1 MKLLLFCLLIA
12 VAPAVTFLS
21 LNMSAQTL
29 GTVAQNTVSNV
40 VGTAGPVVCTLTN
53 TTPVLPS
60 GVHVLCTNAGVNVL
74 VMDSVVPT
82 GTNGTVGSF
91 GLSGNTVTWMVNQPI
106 ANGPYAWQ
114 MAANGVSKS
123 GTF

>member
-1 MKLLLFCLLIA
+1 MKILLYILLSSFSLLL
-12 VAPAVTFLS
+12 
-21 LNMSAQTL
+21 AQTP

-53 TTPVLPS
+53 SSPALAS
-60 GVHVLCTNAGVNVL
+60 GVHVVCTNAGANVL

-82 GTNGTVGSF
+82 GPNGLVGSF
-91 GLSGNTVTWMVNQPI
+91 GLTGNTITWIVNQPV
-106 ANGPYAWQ
+106 AAGPFAWQ